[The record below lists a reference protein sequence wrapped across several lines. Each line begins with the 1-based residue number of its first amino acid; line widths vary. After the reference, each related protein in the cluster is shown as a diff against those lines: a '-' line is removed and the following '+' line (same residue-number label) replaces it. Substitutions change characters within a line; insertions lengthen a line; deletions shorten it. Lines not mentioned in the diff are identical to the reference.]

1 LNAEVEA
8 KLEINN
14 AITNAES
21 ANMGA
26 MRYSGPTSGSE
37 EGDKKLLSRNGQ
49 MTSSKSQSHG

>member
-8 KLEINN
+8 KLGINN

-37 EGDKKLLSRNGQ
+37 EGDKKLLSRNG
-49 MTSSKSQSHG
+49 